1 MLLSKENK
9 AAGEIEGGVKA
20 PLVIRLIAIKNA

>member
-9 AAGEIEGGVKA
+9 AAGEHEGAKT

>member
-9 AAGEIEGGVKA
+9 AAGEIKGVKA